1 MKENLTI
8 RVLNGEKIY
17 PYMNGK
23 IIRVSYQYN
32 LKDCYKEILNKENI
46 NKTLKENKYDE
57 ITNFKDFNKLLLE
70 DSKFLDIIKE
80 YFDKDRILISDKD
93 GEYVFGIKLID
104 EEDHDY
110 NLRLIEVY
118 GNLNR
123 NIFFED
129 YTDIFGNEI
138 TFK

>member
-1 MKENLTI
+1 MKDNSTQKILK
-8 RVLNGEKIY
+8 GEKVY

-23 IIRVSYQYN
+23 IIRVSYRYN
-32 LKDCYKEILNKENI
+32 LKDCYKEILNQENI
-46 NKTLKENKYDE
+46 NKVLKENKYEE
-57 ITNFKDFNKLLLE
+57 ITNFKDFKNLLLK
-70 DSKFLDIIKE
+70 DSKFLNIIKE

-93 GEYVFGIKLID
+93 GEYIYGIKLID

-110 NLRLIEVY
+110 NLRLIEIY
-118 GNLNR
+118 CDLNR

-129 YTDIFGNEI
+129 YVDIFGNKI